1 MRRLLWSLITG
12 LTVTASVFANDITST
27 GQRGSDTVN
36 APRHVSADAPAAIAT
51 KGDSAVVGSKDG
63 PAGER
68 VEGSAGEGTGSVA
81 VDDPLGSELV
91 EVNWIEELNEGGITM
106 VALGVLSIALV
117 AFLLERLLT
126 LRRRRFVP
134 SKLIT
139 HVRPLF
145 AEGRFDE
152 ISAACDRHPSPAADI
167 IRHCIDYREADFSIM
182 QGGAS
187 DIGARAIVDQ
197 EEKCNPLA
205 VIAAVAPLLG
215 LLGTMIGMIESFKL
229 VEVFG
234 DEGGASLLAG
244 SISKALITT
253 AVGLVLA
260 IPAVL
265 CYHWARRRVHGIANA
280 IETESESLLKQW
292 FLSRAGDSDNG
303 NDLQGEEDGFKSIEG
318 LA

>member
-1 MRRLLWSLITG
+1 MRTSLWTLIIG
-12 LTVTASVFANDITST
+12 LTVAVSLFAADSTPTASE
-27 GQRGSDTVN
+27 
-36 APRHVSADAPAAIAT
+36 DAP
-51 KGDSAVVGSKDG
+51 GDKEVENSARENAEFDV
-63 PAGER
+63 
-68 VEGSAGEGTGSVA
+68 
-81 VDDPLGSELV
+81 VDDPLDSELV

-106 VALGVLSIALV
+106 VALGVLSIGLV
-117 AFLLERLLT
+117 AFLLERFLT
-126 LRRRRFVP
+126 LRRSRFVP
-134 SKLIT
+134 PKLIK

-145 AEGRFDE
+145 AEEEFDE

-167 IRHCIDYREADFSIM
+167 IRHCVDYREADFTIM

-187 DIGARAIVDQ
+187 DIGARAVVDQ

-265 CYHWARRRVHGIANA
+265 GYHWARRRVHGIANT

-292 FLSRAGDSDNG
+292 FLSKADDSNAS
-303 NDLQGEEDGFKSIEG
+303 ES
-318 LA
+318 

>member
-1 MRRLLWSLITG
+1 MRILIWSLILG
-12 LTVTASVFANDITST
+12 LTVTASIFADDVTPT
-27 GQRGSDTVN
+27 EQGESDAVN
-36 APRHVSADAPAAIAT
+36 APNDVRSNAPDT
-51 KGDSAVVGSKDG
+51 TVGNGDSAIVGSKDNS
-63 PAGER
+63 AGDR
-68 VEGSAGEGTGSVA
+68 VEGAAGENTEPV
-81 VDDPLGSELV
+81 VIDDPLGSELV
-91 EVNWIEELNEGGITM
+91 EVNWLEELHEGGIVM
-106 VALGVLSIALV
+106 VALGILSIALL

-126 LRRRRFVP
+126 LRPKRFVP
-134 SKLIT
+134 PRLIK

-145 AEGRFDE
+145 PEGKFDE
-152 ISAACDRHPSPAADI
+152 ISATCDKHPSPAADI
-167 IRHCIDYREADFSIM
+167 IRHCVDYRETDFQIM

-187 DIGARAIVDQ
+187 DIGARAVVDQ

-265 CYHWARRRVHGIANA
+265 GYHWARRRVHRIANA

-292 FLSRAGDSDNG
+292 FLSKADESRKKD
-303 NDLQGEEDGFKSIEG
+303 GE
-318 LA
+318 LT